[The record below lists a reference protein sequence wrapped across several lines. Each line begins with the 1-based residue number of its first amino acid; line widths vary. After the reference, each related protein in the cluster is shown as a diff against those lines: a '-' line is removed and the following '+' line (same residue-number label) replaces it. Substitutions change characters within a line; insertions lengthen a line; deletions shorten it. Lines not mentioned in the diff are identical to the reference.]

1 MNKHYFKMKLMGHKI
16 FLGDFEDEQDVI
28 NSFEETQDVLNGAYI
43 LLAHYEV
50 DGYEGSAFVLFE
62 RDGKFYEVNG
72 GHCSCNGLEGQWE
85 PEETSANELVHR
97 IKNGRLG
104 VYGYGDDNAFGQELL
119 KVLEG

>member
-1 MNKHYFKMKLMGHKI
+1 MNKHYFKMKLKGHTI

-28 NSFEETQDVLNGAYI
+28 NSFEETQNVLNGAHV
-43 LLAHYEV
+43 LLAHYEI

-72 GHCSCNGLEGQWE
+72 GHCSCYGLEGQWE
-85 PEETSANELVHR
+85 PEETSVAELVHR

-104 VYGYGDDNAFGQELL
+104 VYGYGDTNAFGQELL
-119 KVLEG
+119 TILEG